1 MSKVYSIET
10 YLTDEDA
17 LDVRIEV
24 EKGEV
29 LNFSINYRILAD
41 EEWCQVYRIDT
52 AHGYLHEQRYWISTE
67 SIRLEPK
74 EKAFTTKKEL
84 LNHCIDGVKHNY
96 WLYKK
101 LYLDKLRG
109 GYGNGGKK
117 NEKGRR
123 KI

>member
-1 MSKVYSIET
+1 MGKIYRIET
-10 YLTDEDA
+10 YLSGEDA
-17 LDVRIEV
+17 LDIRIEV
-24 EKGEV
+24 DKGEV
-29 LNFSINYRILAD
+29 LNFSVNYRILIG
-41 EEWCQVYRIDT
+41 EEWRQVYRIDT

-84 LNHCIDGVKHNY
+84 LNHCIDKIKYNH

-109 GYGNGGKK
+109 SYGNGGKK
-117 NEKGRR
+117 NEKDRR